1 MFSHFLP
8 QCCIGIQAELI
19 LGTIARR
26 ANPGGDPNG
35 DYLEDRV
42 SFSED
47 KLMDSESKAVMMAWE
62 KPLMEAHAK
71 AVCSGGGHI
80 LNIGFGM
87 GLVDTA
93 IQQYAP
99 VAHTIVE
106 AHPEV
111 YDRMLRSGW
120 GEKENVKI
128 ILGRWQDVLPQLE
141 SYDGIFF
148 DTYGEY
154 YEDMREFHQ
163 LLPSLLKPGGIY
175 SFFNGL
181 CGADTLLSLKC
192 TGTKK
197 GGFMG
202 RNTVVFWGLV
212 FSVLVLLGLFDYVA
226 VEATREGML
235 LYHERHNGLDDV
247 QENKYRVD
255 ATYGGSAPGGSGG
268 GSGAGGGSGY
278 GSGGVGGGGGG
289 GIGSGGGGG
298 AGYGG
303 YGSGGGVGGGGGG
316 GGSGIGQGGG
326 YGSGGGV
333 GGGGGGGGSG
343 IGQGGGNGGGF
354 GVGGG
359 NGGGFGGGYGPG
371 VGGGTG
377 GGSGMGSGSGP
388 GYGGGNGAGGGGGG
402 ASGGGGG
409 GSFGGGSGSGSGPGD
424 GKGGPYL
431 PPGKNH

>member
-1 MFSHFLP
+1 MDDGELLCEAARSGDTGKANTLIEAGADVSFFDGDGLTPLMHAAKHGHAAVVKRLLEAGAPWNAISPSNLSAGDFAMDSGHQDAFDLLLNA
-8 QCCIGIQAELI
+8 GIQAELI

-26 ANPGGDPNG
+26 AKPGGDPNG

-163 LLPSLLKPGGIY
+163 QLPLLLKPGGIY

-181 CGADTLLSLKC
+181 CGGNAFFHVVYCQLVSLELESLGYSTQLIPLPVKDCLGEEVWKGVKHKYWQLDT
-192 TGTKK
+192 
-197 GGFMG
+197 
-202 RNTVVFWGLV
+202 
-212 FSVLVLLGLFDYVA
+212 Y
-226 VEATREGML
+226 
-235 LYHERHNGLDDV
+235 
-247 QENKYRVD
+247 
-255 ATYGGSAPGGSGG
+255 
-268 GSGAGGGSGY
+268 
-278 GSGGVGGGGGG
+278 
-289 GIGSGGGGG
+289 
-298 AGYGG
+298 
-303 YGSGGGVGGGGGG
+303 
-316 GGSGIGQGGG
+316 
-326 YGSGGGV
+326 
-333 GGGGGGGGSG
+333 
-343 IGQGGGNGGGF
+343 
-354 GVGGG
+354 
-359 NGGGFGGGYGPG
+359 
-371 VGGGTG
+371 
-377 GGSGMGSGSGP
+377 
-388 GYGGGNGAGGGGGG
+388 
-402 ASGGGGG
+402 
-409 GSFGGGSGSGSGPGD
+409 
-424 GKGGPYL
+424 YL
-431 PPGKNH
+431 PVCQSIQDSE